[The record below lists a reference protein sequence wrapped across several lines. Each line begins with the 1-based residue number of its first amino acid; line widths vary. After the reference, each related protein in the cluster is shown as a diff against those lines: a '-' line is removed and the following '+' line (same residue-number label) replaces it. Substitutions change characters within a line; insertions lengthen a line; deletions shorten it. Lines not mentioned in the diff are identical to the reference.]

1 MNRPGGSRRA
11 CSFLFTSPAQTE
23 LPRAFR
29 PREFS
34 LGMSVYQRSTSAA
47 ARSRLREFIKALGGA
62 PPTPEDTRIRLEFVL
77 KARSELAAGHGDMLR
92 LLAPTAAADILG
104 DPDRIAAYAE
114 SLAAEALISDA
125 AGQHERAEAI
135 RRHAVAIAREAARRS
150 PVPDPEIDQLIAR
163 DGRVG

>member
-1 MNRPGGSRRA
+1 
-11 CSFLFTSPAQTE
+11 
-23 LPRAFR
+23 
-29 PREFS
+29 

-77 KARSELAAGHGDMLR
+77 KARGELAAGHGDMLR

-114 SLAAEALISDA
+114 SLGAEALISDA

-163 DGRVG
+163 DGRLG